1 MKKIFIGM
9 AILSAGLF
17 TSCSDFLT
25 EEPKQ
30 EQSNEL
36 TFATF
41 DGVNKAAAAMYGMF
55 QSDAWYD
62 GEFTL
67 MSELRC
73 GNAKNPTSVPGSGRY
88 RSDTQWIYSD
98 RSTSPL
104 WRYAYYTIARA
115 NNVINN
121 LDDKVGKDA
130 TQQQVNNVKAEAL
143 FIRALC
149 YFDLVI
155 TYCQPYNY
163 NATEDDKMGVPLV
176 LVTENGKPARDSKE
190 NVYNQIVADL
200 LQAESI
206 MADDYVRAGVT
217 DKAATPTKPAIQALL
232 SRVYLYMNKWQE
244 AADYAT
250 KVINNKKY
258 ELAPADAY
266 AAMFSAATAPEG
278 GEIIFEVYGSDK
290 NEYWDNSGWAHLP
303 YITTTDDQGSHGDV
317 CATKDLYDLYSEGDI
332 RKSMYKQ
339 HGNDYFPTK
348 YSGKPKDSDPKY
360 TNVPILRLSEM
371 YLNRAEAIIN
381 GASIQG
387 VTAESDL
394 RKIATV
400 RGASQTAAAT
410 KQGVFDERRR
420 ELAFEGHIAAD
431 YARCNK
437 SMTRKDF
444 DDSKNKD
451 VAFPSYMWALPI
463 PNRECTANPNVAQNP
478 GY

>member
-1 MKKIFIGM
+1 M

-88 RSDTQWIYSD
+88 RTDTQWIYSAH
-98 RSTSPL
+98 STSPL
-104 WRYAYYTIARA
+104 WSYAYYTIARA

-149 YFDLVI
+149 YFDLVT

-163 NATEDDKMGVPLV
+163 NSTEDDKMGVPLV

-303 YITTTDDQGSHGDV
+303 YMTTTDDQGSHGDV
-317 CATKDLYDLYSEGDI
+317 CATKDLYDLYSEGDV
-332 RKSMYKQ
+332 RKSMFKQ

-420 ELAFEGHIAAD
+420 ELAFEGHITAD

-463 PNRECTANPNVAQNP
+463 PNRERTANPNVAQNP

>member
-1 MKKIFIGM
+1 M

-55 QSDAWYD
+55 QSDSWYD

-88 RSDTQWIYSD
+88 RTDTQWIYSD

-104 WRYAYYTIARA
+104 WSYAYYTIARA

-121 LDDKVGKDA
+121 LDDKVGVDA

-206 MADDYVRAGVT
+206 MADDYVRSGVT

-244 AADYAT
+244 AANYAT

-303 YITTTDDQGSHGDV
+303 YMTTTDDQGSHGDV
-317 CATKDLYDLYSEGDI
+317 CATKDLYDLYSEGDV

-381 GASIQG
+381 GASVQG

-420 ELAFEGHIAAD
+420 ELAFEGHITAD

-463 PNRECTANPNVAQNP
+463 PNRERTANPNVAQNP

>member
-1 MKKIFIGM
+1 M

-88 RSDTQWIYSD
+88 RTDTQWIYSD

-104 WRYAYYTIARA
+104 WSYAYYTIARA

-121 LDDKVGKDA
+121 LDDKVGVDA

-206 MADDYVRAGVT
+206 MADDYVRSGVT

-244 AADYAT
+244 AANYAT

-266 AAMFSAATAPEG
+266 AAMFSAATAPAG

-303 YITTTDDQGSHGDV
+303 YMTTTDDQGSHGDV
-317 CATKDLYDLYSEGDI
+317 CATKDLYDLYSEGDV

-381 GASIQG
+381 GASVQG

-420 ELAFEGHIAAD
+420 ELAFEGHITAD

-451 VAFPSYMWALPI
+451 VTFPSYMWALPI
-463 PNRECTANPNVAQNP
+463 PNRERTANPNVAQNP

>member
-1 MKKIFIGM
+1 M

-98 RSTSPL
+98 HSTSPL
-104 WRYAYYTIARA
+104 WSYAYYTIARA

-317 CATKDLYDLYSEGDI
+317 CATKDLYDLYSEGDV
-332 RKSMYKQ
+332 RKSMFKQ

-420 ELAFEGHIAAD
+420 ELAFEGHITAD

-463 PNRECTANPNVAQNP
+463 PHRELTANPNVAPNP

>member
-1 MKKIFIGM
+1 M

-88 RSDTQWIYSD
+88 RTDTQWIYSD

-104 WRYAYYTIARA
+104 WSYAYYTIARA

-121 LDDKVGKDA
+121 LDDKVGLDA

-206 MADDYVRAGVT
+206 MADDYVRSGVT

-244 AADYAT
+244 AANYAT

-266 AAMFSAATAPEG
+266 AAMFSAATAPAG

-317 CATKDLYDLYSEGDI
+317 CATKDLYDLYSEGDV

-381 GASIQG
+381 GASVQG

-420 ELAFEGHIAAD
+420 ELAFEGHITAD

-463 PNRECTANPNVAQNP
+463 PNRERTANPNVAQNP

>member
-1 MKKIFIGM
+1 M

-88 RSDTQWIYSD
+88 RTDTQWIYSD

-104 WRYAYYTIARA
+104 WSYAYYTIARA

-206 MADDYVRAGVT
+206 MADDYVRSGVT

-244 AADYAT
+244 AANYAT

-303 YITTTDDQGSHGDV
+303 YITTTDEKGSHGDV
-317 CATKDLYDLYSEGDI
+317 CATKDLYDLYSEGDV
-332 RKSMYKQ
+332 RKSMFKQ

-371 YLNRAEAIIN
+371 YLNRAEAMIN

-420 ELAFEGHIAAD
+420 ELAFEGHITAD

-463 PNRECTANPNVAQNP
+463 PHRERTANPNVAQNP

>member
-1 MKKIFIGM
+1 M

-98 RSTSPL
+98 HSTSPL
-104 WRYAYYTIARA
+104 WSYAYYTIARA

-121 LDDKVGKDA
+121 LDDKVGVDA

-206 MADDYVRAGVT
+206 MADDYVRSGVT

-244 AADYAT
+244 AANYAT

-266 AAMFSAATAPEG
+266 AAMFSAATAPAG

-303 YITTTDDQGSHGDV
+303 YMTTTDDQGSHGDV
-317 CATKDLYDLYSEGDI
+317 CATKDLYDLYSEGDV
-332 RKSMYKQ
+332 RKSMFKQ

-420 ELAFEGHIAAD
+420 ELAFEGHITAD

-463 PNRECTANPNVAQNP
+463 PNRERTANPNVAQNP

>member
-1 MKKIFIGM
+1 M

-88 RSDTQWIYSD
+88 RTDTQWIYSD

-104 WRYAYYTIARA
+104 WSYAYYTIARA

-121 LDDKVGKDA
+121 LDDKVGVDA

-206 MADDYVRAGVT
+206 MADDYVRSGVT

-244 AADYAT
+244 AANYAT

-266 AAMFSAATAPEG
+266 AAMFSAATAPAG

-303 YITTTDDQGSHGDV
+303 YMTTTNDEGSHGDV
-317 CATKDLYDLYSEGDI
+317 CATKDLYDLYSEGDV

-381 GASIQG
+381 GASVQG

-420 ELAFEGHIAAD
+420 ELAFEGHITAD

-463 PNRECTANPNVAQNP
+463 PNRERTANPNVAQNP

>member
-1 MKKIFIGM
+1 M
-9 AILSAGLF
+9 
-17 TSCSDFLT
+17 
-25 EEPKQ
+25 
-30 EQSNEL
+30 
-36 TFATF
+36 
-41 DGVNKAAAAMYGMF
+41 
-55 QSDAWYD
+55 
-62 GEFTL
+62 
-67 MSELRC
+67 
-73 GNAKNPTSVPGSGRY
+73 
-88 RSDTQWIYSD
+88 
-98 RSTSPL
+98 
-104 WRYAYYTIARA
+104 
-115 NNVINN
+115 INN

-244 AADYAT
+244 AANYAT
-250 KVINNKKY
+250 KVISNKKY

-303 YITTTDDQGSHGDV
+303 YMTTTDDQGSHGDV
-317 CATKDLYDLYSEGDI
+317 CATKDLYDLYSEGDV
-332 RKSMYKQ
+332 RKSMFKQ

-348 YSGKPKDSDPKY
+348 YSGKPKDSDPKF

-463 PNRECTANPNVAQNP
+463 PNRERTANPNVAQNP

>member
-1 MKKIFIGM
+1 M

-88 RSDTQWIYSD
+88 RTDTQWIYSD

-104 WRYAYYTIARA
+104 WSYAYYTIARA

-121 LDDKVGKDA
+121 LDDKVGVDA

-206 MADDYVRAGVT
+206 MADDYVRSGVT

-303 YITTTDDQGSHGDV
+303 YMTTTDDQGSHGDV
-317 CATKDLYDLYSEGDI
+317 CATKDLYDLYSEGDV

-381 GASIQG
+381 GASVQG

-420 ELAFEGHIAAD
+420 ELAFEGHITAD

-463 PNRECTANPNVAQNP
+463 PNRERTANPNVAQNP

>member
-1 MKKIFIGM
+1 M

-104 WRYAYYTIARA
+104 WSYAYYTIARA

-371 YLNRAEAIIN
+371 YINRAEAIIN

-410 KQGVFDERRR
+410 KQGVFAERRR

>member
-1 MKKIFIGM
+1 M

-88 RSDTQWIYSD
+88 RTDTQWIYSD

-104 WRYAYYTIARA
+104 WSYAYYTIARA

-250 KVINNKKY
+250 KVISNKKY

-303 YITTTDDQGSHGDV
+303 YTTTTDDKGSHGDV
-317 CATKDLYDLYSEGDI
+317 CATKDLYDLYSEGDV
-332 RKSMYKQ
+332 RKSMFKQ

-420 ELAFEGHIAAD
+420 ELAFEGHITAD

-463 PNRECTANPNVAQNP
+463 PHRELTANPNVAPNP

>member
-1 MKKIFIGM
+1 M

-98 RSTSPL
+98 HSTSPL
-104 WRYAYYTIARA
+104 WSYAYYTIARA

-244 AADYAT
+244 AANYAT
-250 KVINNKKY
+250 KVISNKKY

-317 CATKDLYDLYSEGDI
+317 CATKDLYDLYSEGDV
-332 RKSMYKQ
+332 RKSMFKQ

-348 YSGKPKDSDPKY
+348 YSGKPKDSDPKF

-420 ELAFEGHIAAD
+420 ELAFEGHITAD

-463 PNRECTANPNVAQNP
+463 PHRELTANPNVAPNP

>member
-1 MKKIFIGM
+1 M

-98 RSTSPL
+98 HSTSPL
-104 WRYAYYTIARA
+104 WSYAYYTIARA

-206 MADDYVRAGVT
+206 MADDYVRSGVT

-244 AADYAT
+244 AANYAT
-250 KVINNKKY
+250 KVISNKKY
-258 ELAPADAY
+258 ELAPADTY

-317 CATKDLYDLYSEGDI
+317 CATKDLYDLYSEGDV
-332 RKSMYKQ
+332 RKSMFKQ

-348 YSGKPKDSDPKY
+348 YSGKPKDSDPKF

-420 ELAFEGHIAAD
+420 ELAFEGHITAD

-463 PNRECTANPNVAQNP
+463 PHRELTANPNVAPNP

>member
-1 MKKIFIGM
+1 M

-98 RSTSPL
+98 HSTSPL
-104 WRYAYYTIARA
+104 WSYAYYTIARA

-121 LDDKVGKDA
+121 LDDKVGVDA

-190 NVYNQIVADL
+190 NVYQQIVADL

-206 MADDYVRAGVT
+206 MADDYVRSGVT

-244 AADYAT
+244 AANYAT

-303 YITTTDDQGSHGDV
+303 YMTTTDDQGSHGDV
-317 CATKDLYDLYSEGDI
+317 CATKDLYDLYSEGDV
-332 RKSMYKQ
+332 RKSMFKQ

-360 TNVPILRLSEM
+360 TNIPILRLSEM

-381 GASIQG
+381 GASVQG

-420 ELAFEGHIAAD
+420 ELAFEGHITAD

-463 PNRECTANPNVAQNP
+463 PNRECTANPNVAPNP

>member
-1 MKKIFIGM
+1 M

-88 RSDTQWIYSD
+88 RTDTQWIYSD

-104 WRYAYYTIARA
+104 WSYAYYTIARA

-121 LDDKVGKDA
+121 LDDKVGVDA

-190 NVYNQIVADL
+190 NVYQQIVADL

-206 MADDYVRAGVT
+206 MADDYVRSGVT

-266 AAMFSAATAPEG
+266 AAMFSAATAPAG

-317 CATKDLYDLYSEGDI
+317 CATKDLYDLYSEGDV

-360 TNVPILRLSEM
+360 TNIPILRLSEM

-381 GASIQG
+381 GASVQG

-420 ELAFEGHIAAD
+420 ELAFEGHITAD

-463 PNRECTANPNVAQNP
+463 PNRERTANPNVAQNP

>member
-1 MKKIFIGM
+1 M

-88 RSDTQWIYSD
+88 RTDTQWIYSD
-98 RSTSPL
+98 HSTSPL
-104 WRYAYYTIARA
+104 WSYAYYTIARA

-303 YITTTDDQGSHGDV
+303 YTTTTDDQGSHGDV
-317 CATKDLYDLYSEGDI
+317 CATKDLYDLYSEGDV
-332 RKSMYKQ
+332 RKSMFKQ

-420 ELAFEGHIAAD
+420 ELAFEGHITAD

-463 PNRECTANPNVAQNP
+463 PHRELTANPNVAPNP

>member
-1 MKKIFIGM
+1 M

-88 RSDTQWIYSD
+88 RTDTQWIYSD

-104 WRYAYYTIARA
+104 WSYAYYTIARA

-303 YITTTDDQGSHGDV
+303 YITTTDEKGSHGDV
-317 CATKDLYDLYSEGDI
+317 CATKDLYDLYSEGDV
-332 RKSMYKQ
+332 RKSMFKQ

-400 RGASQTAAAT
+400 RGASATAAAT

-420 ELAFEGHIAAD
+420 ELAFEGHITAD

-463 PNRECTANPNVAQNP
+463 PHRERTANPNVAQNP

>member
-1 MKKIFIGM
+1 M

-88 RSDTQWIYSD
+88 RTDTQWIYSD

-104 WRYAYYTIARA
+104 WSYAYYTIARA

-121 LDDKVGKDA
+121 LDDKVGVDA

-206 MADDYVRAGVT
+206 MADDYVRSGVT

-244 AADYAT
+244 AANYAT

-266 AAMFSAATAPEG
+266 AAMFSAATAPAG

-303 YITTTDDQGSHGDV
+303 YMTTTDDQGSHGDV
-317 CATKDLYDLYSEGDI
+317 CATKDLYDLYSEGDV

-360 TNVPILRLSEM
+360 TNIPILRLSEM

-381 GASIQG
+381 GASVQG

-420 ELAFEGHIAAD
+420 ELAFEGHITAD

-463 PNRECTANPNVAQNP
+463 PNRERTANPNVAQNP

>member
-1 MKKIFIGM
+1 M

-98 RSTSPL
+98 HSTSPL
-104 WRYAYYTIARA
+104 WSYAYYTIARA

-206 MADDYVRAGVT
+206 MADDYVRSGVT

-266 AAMFSAATAPEG
+266 AAMFSAATAPAG

-317 CATKDLYDLYSEGDI
+317 CATKDLYDLYSEGDV
-332 RKSMYKQ
+332 RKSMFKQ

-381 GASIQG
+381 GASVQG

-420 ELAFEGHIAAD
+420 ELAFEGHITAD

-451 VAFPSYMWALPI
+451 VTFPSYMWALPI
-463 PNRECTANPNVAQNP
+463 PNRERTANPNVAQNP

>member
-1 MKKIFIGM
+1 M

-88 RSDTQWIYSD
+88 RTDTQWIYSD

-104 WRYAYYTIARA
+104 WSYAYYTIARA

-121 LDDKVGKDA
+121 LDDKVGVDA

-206 MADDYVRAGVT
+206 MADDYVRSGVT

-244 AADYAT
+244 AANYAT

-266 AAMFSAATAPEG
+266 AAMFSAATAPAG

-317 CATKDLYDLYSEGDI
+317 CATKDLYDLYSEGDV

-381 GASIQG
+381 GASVQG

-420 ELAFEGHIAAD
+420 ELAFEGHITAD

-463 PNRECTANPNVAQNP
+463 PNRERTANPNVAQNP

>member
-1 MKKIFIGM
+1 M

-88 RSDTQWIYSD
+88 RTDTQWIYSD
-98 RSTSPL
+98 HSTSPL
-104 WRYAYYTIARA
+104 WSYAYYTIARA

-121 LDDKVGKDA
+121 LDDKVGVDA

-206 MADDYVRAGVT
+206 MADDYVRSGVT

-244 AADYAT
+244 AANYAT

-266 AAMFSAATAPEG
+266 AAMFSAATAPAG

-303 YITTTDDQGSHGDV
+303 YMTTTDDEGSHGDV
-317 CATKDLYDLYSEGDI
+317 CATKDLYDLYSEGDV

-360 TNVPILRLSEM
+360 TNIPILRLSEM

-381 GASIQG
+381 GASVQG

-420 ELAFEGHIAAD
+420 ELAFEGHITAD

-463 PNRECTANPNVAQNP
+463 PNRERTANPNVAQNP

>member
-1 MKKIFIGM
+1 M

-88 RSDTQWIYSD
+88 RTDTQWIYSD

-104 WRYAYYTIARA
+104 WSYAYYTIARA

-206 MADDYVRAGVT
+206 MADNYVRAGVT

-244 AADYAT
+244 AANYAT

-266 AAMFSAATAPEG
+266 EAMFSAATAPEG

-303 YITTTDDQGSHGDV
+303 YITTTDEKGSHGDV
-317 CATKDLYDLYSEGDI
+317 CATKDLYDLYSEGDV
-332 RKSMYKQ
+332 RKSMFKQ

-420 ELAFEGHIAAD
+420 ELAFEGHITAD

-463 PNRECTANPNVAQNP
+463 PNRERTANPNVAQNP

>member
-1 MKKIFIGM
+1 M

-88 RSDTQWIYSD
+88 RTDTQWIYSD

-104 WRYAYYTIARA
+104 WSYAYYTIARA

-121 LDDKVGKDA
+121 LDDKVGVDA

-190 NVYNQIVADL
+190 NVYQQIVADL

-206 MADDYVRAGVT
+206 MADDYVRSGVT

-244 AADYAT
+244 AANYAT

-266 AAMFSAATAPEG
+266 AAMFSAATAPAG

-303 YITTTDDQGSHGDV
+303 YMTTTDDEGSHGDV
-317 CATKDLYDLYSEGDI
+317 CATKDLYDLYSEGDV

-381 GASIQG
+381 GASVQG

-420 ELAFEGHIAAD
+420 ELAFEGHITAD

-463 PNRECTANPNVAQNP
+463 PNRERTANPNVAQNP

>member
-1 MKKIFIGM
+1 M

-88 RSDTQWIYSD
+88 RTDTQWIYSD

-104 WRYAYYTIARA
+104 WSYAYYTIARA

-121 LDDKVGKDA
+121 LDDKVGVDA

-206 MADDYVRAGVT
+206 MADDYVRSGVT

-244 AADYAT
+244 AANYAT
-250 KVINNKKY
+250 KVISNKKY
-258 ELAPADAY
+258 ELAPADTY

-303 YITTTDDQGSHGDV
+303 YMTTTDDQGSHGDV
-317 CATKDLYDLYSEGDI
+317 CATKDLYDLYSEGDV
-332 RKSMYKQ
+332 RKSMFKQ

-381 GASIQG
+381 GASVQG

-420 ELAFEGHIAAD
+420 ELAFEGHITAD

-463 PNRECTANPNVAQNP
+463 PNRERTANPNVAQNP

>member
-1 MKKIFIGM
+1 M

-98 RSTSPL
+98 HSTSPL
-104 WRYAYYTIARA
+104 WSYAYYTIARA

-250 KVINNKKY
+250 KVISNKKY

-303 YITTTDDQGSHGDV
+303 YTTTTDDKGSHGDV
-317 CATKDLYDLYSEGDI
+317 CATKDLYDLYSEGDV
-332 RKSMYKQ
+332 RKSMFKQ

-348 YSGKPKDSDPKY
+348 YSGKPKDSDPKF

-420 ELAFEGHIAAD
+420 ELAFEGHITAD

-463 PNRECTANPNVAQNP
+463 PHRELTANPNVAPNP

>member
-1 MKKIFIGM
+1 M

-98 RSTSPL
+98 HSTSPL
-104 WRYAYYTIARA
+104 WSYAYYTIARA

-250 KVINNKKY
+250 KVISNKKY

-303 YITTTDDQGSHGDV
+303 YTTTTDDKGSHGDV
-317 CATKDLYDLYSEGDI
+317 CATKDLYDLYSEGDV
-332 RKSMYKQ
+332 RKSMFKQ

-420 ELAFEGHIAAD
+420 ELAFEGHITAD

-463 PNRECTANPNVAQNP
+463 PHRELTANPNVAPNP

>member
-1 MKKIFIGM
+1 M

-88 RSDTQWIYSD
+88 RTDTQWIYSD
-98 RSTSPL
+98 HSTSPL
-104 WRYAYYTIARA
+104 WSYAYYTIARA

-155 TYCQPYNY
+155 TYCQPYSY

-206 MADDYVRAGVT
+206 MADDYVRSGVT

-244 AADYAT
+244 AANYAT

-303 YITTTDDQGSHGDV
+303 YMTTTDDQGSHGDV
-317 CATKDLYDLYSEGDI
+317 CATKDLYDLYSEGDV
-332 RKSMYKQ
+332 RKSMFKQ

-420 ELAFEGHIAAD
+420 ELAFEGHITAD

-463 PNRECTANPNVAQNP
+463 PNRERTANPNVAQNP

>member
-1 MKKIFIGM
+1 M

-88 RSDTQWIYSD
+88 RTDTQWIYSD

-104 WRYAYYTIARA
+104 WSYAYYTIARA

-121 LDDKVGKDA
+121 LDDKVGVDA

-190 NVYNQIVADL
+190 NVYQQIVADL

-206 MADDYVRAGVT
+206 MADDYVRSGVT

-244 AADYAT
+244 AANYAT

-266 AAMFSAATAPEG
+266 AAMFSAATAPAG

-303 YITTTDDQGSHGDV
+303 YITTTDDEGSHGDV
-317 CATKDLYDLYSEGDI
+317 CATKDLYDLYSEGDV
-332 RKSMYKQ
+332 RKSMFKQ

-381 GASIQG
+381 GASVQG

-420 ELAFEGHIAAD
+420 ELAFEGHITAD

-451 VAFPSYMWALPI
+451 VAFPSFMWALPI
-463 PNRECTANPNVAQNP
+463 PNRERTANPNVAQNP

>member
-1 MKKIFIGM
+1 M

-88 RSDTQWIYSD
+88 RTDTQWIYSD

-104 WRYAYYTIARA
+104 WSYAYYTIARA

-121 LDDKVGKDA
+121 LDDKVGVDA

-206 MADDYVRAGVT
+206 MADDYVRSGVT

-244 AADYAT
+244 AANYAT

-266 AAMFSAATAPEG
+266 AAMFSAATAPAG

-303 YITTTDDQGSHGDV
+303 YMTTTDDQGSHGDV
-317 CATKDLYDLYSEGDI
+317 CATKDLYDLYSEGDV

-360 TNVPILRLSEM
+360 TNIPILRLSEM

-381 GASIQG
+381 GASVQG

-420 ELAFEGHIAAD
+420 ELAFEGHITAD

-451 VAFPSYMWALPI
+451 VTFPSYMWALPI
-463 PNRECTANPNVAQNP
+463 PNRERTANPNVAQNP

>member
-1 MKKIFIGM
+1 M

-30 EQSNEL
+30 KQSNEL

-88 RSDTQWIYSD
+88 RTDTQWIYSD

-104 WRYAYYTIARA
+104 WSYAYYTIARA

-121 LDDKVGKDA
+121 LDDKVGVDA

-206 MADDYVRAGVT
+206 MADDYVRSGVT

-244 AADYAT
+244 AANYAT

-266 AAMFSAATAPEG
+266 AAMFSAATAPAG

-303 YITTTDDQGSHGDV
+303 YMTTTDDEGSHGDV
-317 CATKDLYDLYSEGDI
+317 CATKDLYDLYSEGDV

-381 GASIQG
+381 GASVQG

-420 ELAFEGHIAAD
+420 ELAFEGHITAD

-451 VAFPSYMWALPI
+451 VTFPSYMWALPI
-463 PNRECTANPNVAQNP
+463 PNRERTANPNVAQNP

>member
-1 MKKIFIGM
+1 M

-88 RSDTQWIYSD
+88 RTDTQWIYSD
-98 RSTSPL
+98 HSTSPL
-104 WRYAYYTIARA
+104 WSYAYYTIARA

-206 MADDYVRAGVT
+206 IADDYVRSGVT

-244 AADYAT
+244 AANYAT

-303 YITTTDDQGSHGDV
+303 YMTTTDDQGSHGDV
-317 CATKDLYDLYSEGDI
+317 CATKDLYDLYSEGDV
-332 RKSMYKQ
+332 RKSMFKQ

-420 ELAFEGHIAAD
+420 ELAFEGHITAD

-463 PNRECTANPNVAQNP
+463 PNRERTANPNVAQNP

>member
-1 MKKIFIGM
+1 M

-88 RSDTQWIYSD
+88 RTDTQWIYSD
-98 RSTSPL
+98 HSTSPL
-104 WRYAYYTIARA
+104 WSYAYYTIARA

-303 YITTTDDQGSHGDV
+303 YITTTDDKGSHGDV
-317 CATKDLYDLYSEGDI
+317 CATKDLYDLYSEGDV
-332 RKSMYKQ
+332 RKSMFKQ

-348 YSGKPKDSDPKY
+348 YSGKPKDSDPKF

-420 ELAFEGHIAAD
+420 ELAFEGHITAD

-463 PNRECTANPNVAQNP
+463 PNRELTANPNVAPNP

>member
-1 MKKIFIGM
+1 M

-98 RSTSPL
+98 HSTSPL
-104 WRYAYYTIARA
+104 WSYAYYTIARA

-121 LDDKVGKDA
+121 LDDKVGVDA

-232 SRVYLYMNKWQE
+232 SRVYLYINKWQE

-303 YITTTDDQGSHGDV
+303 YMTTTDDQGSHGDV
-317 CATKDLYDLYSEGDI
+317 CATKDLYDLYSEGDV
-332 RKSMYKQ
+332 RKSMFKQ

-420 ELAFEGHIAAD
+420 ELAFEGHITAD

-463 PNRECTANPNVAQNP
+463 PNRERTANPNVAQNP

>member
-1 MKKIFIGM
+1 M

-88 RSDTQWIYSD
+88 RTDTQWIYSD
-98 RSTSPL
+98 HSTSPL
-104 WRYAYYTIARA
+104 WSYAYYTIARA

-121 LDDKVGKDA
+121 LDDKAGVDA

-206 MADDYVRAGVT
+206 MADDYVRSGVT

-244 AADYAT
+244 AANYAT

-303 YITTTDDQGSHGDV
+303 YMTTTDDQGSHGDV
-317 CATKDLYDLYSEGDI
+317 CATKDLYDLYSEGDV
-332 RKSMYKQ
+332 RKSMFKQ

-420 ELAFEGHIAAD
+420 ELAFEGHITAD

-463 PNRECTANPNVAQNP
+463 PNRERTANPNVAQNP

>member
-1 MKKIFIGM
+1 M

-55 QSDAWYD
+55 QRDAWYD

-88 RSDTQWIYSD
+88 RSDTQWIYSAH
-98 RSTSPL
+98 STSPL
-104 WRYAYYTIARA
+104 WSYAYYTIARA

-250 KVINNKKY
+250 KVISNKKY

-303 YITTTDDQGSHGDV
+303 YTTTTDDKGSHGDV
-317 CATKDLYDLYSEGDI
+317 CATKDLYDLYSEGDV
-332 RKSMYKQ
+332 RKSMFKQ

-348 YSGKPKDSDPKY
+348 YSGKPKDSDPKF

-394 RKIATV
+394 CKIATV

-420 ELAFEGHIAAD
+420 ELAFEGHITAD

-463 PNRECTANPNVAQNP
+463 PHRELTANPNVAPNP

>member
-1 MKKIFIGM
+1 M

-88 RSDTQWIYSD
+88 RTDTQWIYSD

-104 WRYAYYTIARA
+104 WSYAYYTIARA

-121 LDDKVGKDA
+121 LDDKVGVDA

-190 NVYNQIVADL
+190 NVYQQIVADL

-206 MADDYVRAGVT
+206 MADDYVRSGVT

-244 AADYAT
+244 AANYAT

-266 AAMFSAATAPEG
+266 AAMFSAATAPAG

-303 YITTTDDQGSHGDV
+303 YMTTTDDEGSHGDV
-317 CATKDLYDLYSEGDI
+317 CATKDLYDLYSEGDV
-332 RKSMYKQ
+332 RKSMFKQ

-381 GASIQG
+381 GASVQG

-420 ELAFEGHIAAD
+420 ELAFEGHITAD

-463 PNRECTANPNVAQNP
+463 PNRERTANPNVAQNP

>member
-1 MKKIFIGM
+1 M

-98 RSTSPL
+98 HITSPL
-104 WRYAYYTIARA
+104 WSYAYYTIARA

-206 MADDYVRAGVT
+206 MADDYVRSGVT

-244 AADYAT
+244 AANYAT

-303 YITTTDDQGSHGDV
+303 YMTTTDDQGSHGDV
-317 CATKDLYDLYSEGDI
+317 CATKDLYDLYSEGDV
-332 RKSMYKQ
+332 RKSMFKQ

-420 ELAFEGHIAAD
+420 ELAFEGHITAD

-463 PNRECTANPNVAQNP
+463 PNRERTANPNVAQNP

>member
-1 MKKIFIGM
+1 M

-30 EQSNEL
+30 KQSNEL

-88 RSDTQWIYSD
+88 RTDTQWIYSD

-104 WRYAYYTIARA
+104 WSYAYYTIARA

-121 LDDKVGKDA
+121 LDDKVGVDA

-190 NVYNQIVADL
+190 NVYQQIVADL

-206 MADDYVRAGVT
+206 MADDYVRSGVT

-244 AADYAT
+244 AANYAT

-266 AAMFSAATAPEG
+266 AAMFSAATAPTG

-317 CATKDLYDLYSEGDI
+317 CATKDLYDLYSEGDV

-360 TNVPILRLSEM
+360 TNIPILRLSEM

-381 GASIQG
+381 GASVQG

-420 ELAFEGHIAAD
+420 ELAFEGHITAD

-463 PNRECTANPNVAQNP
+463 PNRERTANPNVAQNP

>member
-1 MKKIFIGM
+1 M

-88 RSDTQWIYSD
+88 RTDTQWIYSD

-104 WRYAYYTIARA
+104 WSYAYYTIARA

-121 LDDKVGKDA
+121 LDDKVGVDA

-206 MADDYVRAGVT
+206 MADDYVRSGVT

-244 AADYAT
+244 AANYAT

-266 AAMFSAATAPEG
+266 AAMFSAATAPAG

-303 YITTTDDQGSHGDV
+303 YMTTTDDEGSHGDV
-317 CATKDLYDLYSEGDI
+317 CATKDLYDLYSEGDV

-348 YSGKPKDSDPKY
+348 YSGKPKDSNPKY

-381 GASIQG
+381 GASVQG

-420 ELAFEGHIAAD
+420 ELAFEGHITAD

-463 PNRECTANPNVAQNP
+463 PNRERTANPNVAQNP